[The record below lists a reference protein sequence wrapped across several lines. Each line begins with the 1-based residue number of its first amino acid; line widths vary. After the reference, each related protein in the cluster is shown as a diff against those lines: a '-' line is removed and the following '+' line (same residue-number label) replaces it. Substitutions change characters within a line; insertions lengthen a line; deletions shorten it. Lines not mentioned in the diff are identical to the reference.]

1 MTQTKEA
8 KEKTMRAVALD
19 RFGGPE
25 TLKVQT
31 VPIPEAGADEILI
44 HVESAGVGAWIHS
57 NAKAGSWKCEA
68 GPFEVHIV

>member
-1 MTQTKEA
+1 MTQTKKA

-31 VPIPEAGADEILI
+31 LPVPEPGADEILI
-44 HVESAGVGAWIHS
+44 HVDPEGQTDRSTLLPPAITERAG
-57 NAKAGSWKCEA
+57 
-68 GPFEVHIV
+68 